1 MELSAGKYFQECVE
15 AVGAFDFDGLRSQ
28 PVEYAKLAV
37 RQALDALE
45 GAEESVFHSRMRVL
59 RVARQLELW
68 KLDLDPEVDQPFA
81 TMKRWIQSLWPK
93 SYRYCVDAWET
104 EEELKEIPMPDL
116 AEITGAN
123 LKVLKEVSSGV
134 RAKKAVLKAAREM
147 TSEQFK
153 EHLSSKYDQHIE
165 PIRVMPKV
173 GAVKFEEA
181 VEMVEAVEECDRA
194 QALEKIAELIIQ
206 EYSVQ
211 FEHKR
216 ESA

>member
-1 MELSAGKYFQECVE
+1 VAVKIFSTDIDL
-15 AVGAFDFDGLRSQ
+15 VGAFDWEGLTSQ
-28 PVEYAKLAV
+28 SLEIASLAV
-37 RQALDALE
+37 KQAMRALD
-45 GAEESVFHSRMRVL
+45 GAEESVFHNRMRVL
-59 RVARQLELW
+59 RVARELELW
-68 KLDLDPEVDQPFA
+68 KLDMDPEVDQPFA